1 MKLICYF
8 QIFFVKKKERNIY
21 HVKVMLGKNFF
32 SLPLFWEIWICVYFC
47 IREKYIGDK
56 TDGLVFPK
64 RVIGCF
70 LPEMYDLFY
79 IRK

>member
-32 SLPLFWEIWICVYFC
+32 VTPFWEIWICEEIFIYERNTSV
-47 IREKYIGDK
+47 IRQMIYC
-56 TDGLVFPK
+56 FPK
-64 RVIGCF
+64 G
-70 LPEMYDLFY
+70 
-79 IRK
+79 